1 MPHGGSHRAE
11 QTNVGG
17 KPIDK
22 SLFDLTPEESRLR
35 AEVAAS
41 REAAEY
47 ADYVAKN
54 RAGFES
60 DATRNPLGFAGGNP
74 TQLAQPYDLD
84 PGLMAKRLDVPT
96 YGSSRTPGR
105 DGRQG
110 GRNDVDRRQPGEDG
124 RRGGI
129 PFEGG
134 QTYADLR
141 AGGYEGYA
149 QTLPEFTKTPQETQD
164 QETKSPTDPFSS
176 GLTDLQTQRKGMYED
191 MFANQETFAQDK
203 YDSITEYLGT
213 LDSERQDQYKA
224 DLANIGQ
231 MYNERKEQRDNRFT
245 QALSGAGNRE
255 SLALDTLA
263 DLGITPDRNTF
274 DSVTGSTKD
283 MLFSQQ
289 QSGAD
294 MLNTM
299 SYISNQMLEFSNTA
313 TGRSISAGL
322 QQAEMGLAEEMANI
336 QFARDS
342 QAISDIE
349 AAIAQEK
356 ATASANAALA
366 RAEKARQRED
376 QMFATAGA
384 YFGIEDP
391 AEAVALF
398 RTGAGDPII
407 DSVMNPGVAPE
418 TTLMVP
424 TAEFGPVPMSVNQAI
439 ASGFLKQGPAGFWET
454 DEGYLIPIDS
464 PGDVQTQREADAL
477 R

>member
-1 MPHGGSHRAE
+1 MSQGSGRSRNDRTGPKPPTPAE
-11 QTNVGG
+11 LQAQQQ
-17 KPIDK
+17 D
-22 SLFDLTPEESRLR
+22 
-35 AEVAAS
+35 AS
-41 REAAEY
+41 RTQQYEDALAAGTVDMVRKGRSNAGQPQPISEEQFTAQRV
-47 ADYVAKN
+47 ADMQGA
-54 RAGFES
+54 AM
-60 DATRNPLGFAGGNP
+60 TRNPDNEFGYIDPDARRFDAGFQAKQRDIRDDYGVQQGEFSDARVSNIIDPEQNYIVANEKRAALEGG
-74 TQLAQPYDLD
+74 
-84 PGLMAKRLDVPT
+84 GDVPIDDST
-96 YGSSRTPGR
+96 
-105 DGRQG
+105 G
-110 GRNDVDRRQPGEDG
+110 GM
-124 RRGGI
+124 GG
-129 PFEGG
+129 
-134 QTYADLR
+134 T
-141 AGGYEGYA
+141 
-149 QTLPEFTKTPQETQD
+149 
-164 QETKSPTDPFSS
+164 PTDPFSS
-176 GLTDLQTQRKGMYED
+176 GLTELQTERKGMYED

-213 LDSERQDQYKA
+213 LDTERQDQYKA

-376 QMFATAGA
+376 DLYATAGA
-384 YFGIEDP
+384 YFGIEDR
-391 AEAVALF
+391 AEAIALM
-398 RTGAGDPII
+398 RTGAGDAVINSI
-407 DSVMNPGVAPE
+407 MNPGAAPE

-424 TAEFGPVPMSVNQAI
+424 TTEYGNVPMNINQAI
-439 ASGFLKQGPAGFWET
+439 SSGFLKQGPAGFWET